1 MNTNESTLRVPS
13 VVVTTSVVFVNNQS
27 GCLRHLS
34 ADRRSTP
41 DCLRHDDLVPR
52 NVVSRQPQ
60 TAPPPRHPL
69 PQLRW
74 FPSTPPLGMIR
85 CSLDRIST
93 GGGLHLL
100 ICPPGRPVVEMPIT
114 MAPFRLNCQLFFFSF
129 VYYPSGK
136 SVGLNAF

>member
-60 TAPPPRHPL
+60 TAPPPRHPS

-74 FPSTPPLGMIR
+74 LRHDPPFDHWHRVFHRRWSTPVDLSSGSPRRRDANHYAQLSIKLSTVFFQLG
-85 CSLDRIST
+85 
-93 GGGLHLL
+93 LL
-100 ICPPGRPVVEMPIT
+100 
-114 MAPFRLNCQLFFFSF
+114 PFRVSR
-129 VYYPSGK
+129 
-136 SVGLNAF
+136 SV

>member
-41 DCLRHDDLVPR
+41 DCLRHDDLVSR

-60 TAPPPRHPL
+60 TAPPPRHPS

-74 FPSTPPLGMIR
+74 LCHDPPL
-85 CSLDRIST
+85 DHWHRIST

-114 MAPFRLNCQLFFFSF
+114 MPSFRLNCQLFFFSF

-136 SVGLNAF
+136 SVGLNAFL